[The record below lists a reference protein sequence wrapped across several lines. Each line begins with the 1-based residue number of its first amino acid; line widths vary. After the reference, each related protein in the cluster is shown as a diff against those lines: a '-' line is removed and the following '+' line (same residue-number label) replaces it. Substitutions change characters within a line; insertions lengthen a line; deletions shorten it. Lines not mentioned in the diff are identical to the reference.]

1 MNVYENTIIHNEKNE
16 EIIINKSNYNYEFKI
31 NLKNKIEKIKK
42 KSNLVKIFMI
52 INEDYETNTEENN
65 EEKRYIEN
73 NNGIF
78 MYINDL
84 KNSTYKKLDIYVNSL
99 TID

>member
-1 MNVYENTIIHNEKNE
+1 MNVYEKNDISKEIISDINED
-16 EIIINKSNYNYEFKI
+16 IIINKTKYNYEFKI

-52 INEDYETNTEENN
+52 INEEETG
-65 EEKRYIEN
+65 YVEN

-78 MYINDL
+78 MYIHDL
-84 KNSTYKKLDIYVNSL
+84 KDISYNKLDKYLNS
-99 TID
+99 IVSPDNN

>member
-52 INEDYETNTEENN
+52 IDEDKTDN

-84 KNSTYKKLDIYVNSL
+84 KESTYKKLDIFVNSL
-99 TID
+99 TTE

>member
-1 MNVYENTIIHNEKNE
+1 MNVYETNTIINNNKGNNE
-16 EIIINKSNYNYEFKI
+16 EIILDKVIKYNYDFKI

-52 INEDYETNTEENN
+52 INEEDKGYV
-65 EEKRYIEN
+65 KN

-78 MYINDL
+78 MYIHDL
-84 KNSTYKKLDIYVNSL
+84 EDKTYKKLDIYINSL
-99 TID
+99 YI